1 MLAGDRHQELHS
13 QDFPGAIIHAALWA
27 GSHGRHSGGGKG
39 SSHFGWGPPGG
50 GSPPFPPFPPF
61 GGFPWSLF
69 RRGVR
74 AKRGDVRAAIL
85 VLLAEKPTNGYQIM
99 QELEQRSRGAWR
111 PSPGAVYPALAQLED
126 EGLVRAETTSSGR
139 LYHLTEQGKA
149 YVAKHRETLSAPW
162 EAAGQPESDA
172 SVMGFF
178 GELKQIAAAALQVVH
193 TGSPTQIAEAQK
205 ILNQARRALYRL
217 LAEDAPEDDE

>member
-1 MLAGDRHQELHS
+1 MLAGHPHKGFGG
-13 QDFPGAIIHAALWA
+13 QDFPGAILHATLWA
-27 GSHGRHSGGGKG
+27 GSHSRHSGSGKG
-39 SSHFGWGPPGG
+39 ASHFGWGPPGG
-50 GSPPFPPFPPF
+50 GFPPFPPFPPF

-99 QELEQRSRGAWR
+99 QELEQRSRGAWK

-126 EGLVRAETTSSGR
+126 EGLVRAETTSNGR
-139 LYHLTEQGKA
+139 LYHLTERGKT
-149 YVAKHRETLSAPW
+149 YVEKHRDTLSASW
-162 EAAGQPESDA
+162 EAADQPESDA

-217 LAEDAPEDDE
+217 LAEDASEDDE

>member
-1 MLAGDRHQELHS
+1 
-13 QDFPGAIIHAALWA
+13 
-27 GSHGRHSGGGKG
+27 
-39 SSHFGWGPPGG
+39 
-50 GSPPFPPFPPF
+50 
-61 GGFPWSLF
+61 LF

-139 LYHLTEQGKA
+139 LYHLTERGKT
-149 YVAKHRETLSAPW
+149 YVENNRDSLSTPW
-162 EAAGQPESDA
+162 EATDQPENDA

-178 GELKQIAAAALQVVH
+178 VELKQIAAAALQVVH
-193 TGSPTQIAEAQK
+193 TGSPAQIAEAQK

-217 LAEDAPEDDE
+217 LAEDAPSDDE

>member
-1 MLAGDRHQELHS
+1 
-13 QDFPGAIIHAALWA
+13 
-27 GSHGRHSGGGKG
+27 
-39 SSHFGWGPPGG
+39 
-50 GSPPFPPFPPF
+50 
-61 GGFPWSLF
+61 LF

-126 EGLVRAETTSSGR
+126 EGLVRAETTSNGR

-149 YVAKHRETLSAPW
+149 YVAKHRDALSAPW
-162 EAAGQPESDA
+162 EAAAQPESDA

>member
-1 MLAGDRHQELHS
+1 MLAGDRHQGLHG
-13 QDFPGAIIHAALWA
+13 QDFPGAVLHAALWA
-27 GSHGRHSGGGKG
+27 GSHSRHSGGKG
-39 SSHFGWGPPGG
+39 GSHFGWGPPSAGA
-50 GSPPFPPFPPF
+50 PPFPPFPPF

-126 EGLVRAETTSSGR
+126 EGLVRTETTSSGR

-149 YVAKHRETLSAPW
+149 YVAKNRDTLSAPW

-217 LAEDAPEDDE
+217 LAEDASEDDE

>member
-1 MLAGDRHQELHS
+1 
-13 QDFPGAIIHAALWA
+13 
-27 GSHGRHSGGGKG
+27 
-39 SSHFGWGPPGG
+39 
-50 GSPPFPPFPPF
+50 
-61 GGFPWSLF
+61 
-69 RRGVR
+69 
-74 AKRGDVRAAIL
+74 
-85 VLLAEKPTNGYQIM
+85 M

-126 EGLVRAETTSSGR
+126 EGLVRTETTSSGR

-149 YVAKHRETLSAPW
+149 YVAKNRDTLSAPW

-217 LAEDAPEDDE
+217 LAEDASEDDE

>member
-1 MLAGDRHQELHS
+1 MLTGHLHKGLHR
-13 QDFPGAIIHAALWA
+13 QGFPEAILHATLWA
-27 GSHGRHSGGGKG
+27 GGHSRHPGGGKG
-39 SSHFGWGPPGG
+39 ASHFGWGPPGG
-50 GSPPFPPFPPF
+50 GFPPFPPF
-61 GGFPWSLF
+61 SPFPGFPWSLF

-126 EGLVRAETTSSGR
+126 EGLVQAETTTSGR
-139 LYHLTEQGKA
+139 LYHLTERGKT
-149 YVAKHRETLSAPW
+149 YVENHRDTLSAPW
-162 EAAGQPESDA
+162 DVAGQSESDA
-172 SVMGFF
+172 SLVGLF
-178 GELKQIAAAALQVVH
+178 GELKHIAAAALQVVH
-193 TGSPTQIAEAQK
+193 TAGPAQIAEAQK

-217 LAEDAPEDDE
+217 LAEDAPSDDE

>member
-1 MLAGDRHQELHS
+1 MLAGDRNQGLHG

>member
-1 MLAGDRHQELHS
+1 MLAGDTHKEFHG
-13 QDFPGAIIHAALWA
+13 QDFPGAILDATLWLDRH
-27 GSHGRHSGGGKG
+27 SRHSGGSKG

-50 GSPPFPPFPPF
+50 GFPPFPPFPPF

-85 VLLAEKPTNGYQIM
+85 VLLAEKPTNCYQIM

-126 EGLVRAETTSSGR
+126 EGLVRAETTSNGR

-162 EAAGQPESDA
+162 EAAAQPESDA
-172 SVMGFF
+172 SVMGLF

-217 LAEDAPEDDE
+217 LAEDAPSDDE